1 MRQAA
6 ILCAGLRDDSRTKMR
21 LAGMAVDQATLLQ
34 AAMVDQLS
42 MMVWMQT
49 ADGAKGRNRPKS
61 VMQALTS
68 SPQKKD
74 EIRVFASGKD
84 FEKEW
89 KRLTGGD

>member
-1 MRQAA
+1 
-6 ILCAGLRDDSRTKMR
+6 MR

-84 FEKEW
+84 FDEEW

>member
-1 MRQAA
+1 MT
-6 ILCAGLRDDSRTKMR
+6 INKDTMLR
-21 LAGMAVDQATLLQ
+21 

-42 MMVWMQT
+42 IMVWMQT
-49 ADGAKGRNRPKS
+49 EDGVKGRNRPKS

-74 EIRVFASGKD
+74 DIRAFASGKD
-84 FEKEW
+84 FDEEW